1 MPVTIDRGEVER
13 LVRDG
18 AQVVDVLSRT
28 DYDELHIAG
37 AISIPLKELDARTV
51 RVLDASAPV
60 VAYCNDFL

>member
-1 MPVTIDRGEVER
+1 MPVTIDRGEVEG